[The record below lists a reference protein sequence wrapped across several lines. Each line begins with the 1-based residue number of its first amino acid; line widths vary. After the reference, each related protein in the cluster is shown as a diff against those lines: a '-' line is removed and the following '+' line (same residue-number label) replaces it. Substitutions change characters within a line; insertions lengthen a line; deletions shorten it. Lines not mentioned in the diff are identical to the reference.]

1 VVCSRKRSRV
11 RKSIRKKVR
20 SNGTLCY
27 TQTIRRIF
35 CKRCVGGTYACNSQK
50 AEIARPVPFG
60 VRRQSGLRPQ
70 RPEDASIILGESTKS
85 VSFSPDPDRALDAI
99 GDMWRGNSAAVLKLR
114 SSAIKKHRI
123 YDIAGMTY
131 GGDASDFAITQEHR
145 IFETIAPEDLEV
157 AGVVDLSGLSYGDI
171 KLVLKGMKPKPL
183 SAYRKGKR
191 GGLFKKTKSGK
202 RTYKKKGGK

>member
-1 VVCSRKRSRV
+1 MAHSATRKLYGAYFAKGASGEPMLV
-11 RKSIRKKVR
+11 TPKKRKLPDLFHLVSAGKLTSIAK
-20 SNGTLCY
+20 
-27 TQTIRRIF
+27 
-35 CKRCVGGTYACNSQK
+35 
-50 AEIARPVPFG
+50 
-60 VRRQSGLRPQ
+60 SGLRPQ